1 MSNGVRSNPVTSW
14 YGFPDMRNRWP
25 ISVGIAVVGALAGVA
40 IAGRPTVSDSFL
52 TNAAASTSSGPS
64 SSVANSSAAAST
76 TSTAEPVATS
86 ESLLPTST
94 SVLPTSTSTSI
105 TPTTVAP
112 PTTAPPPDTTTTV
125 APVAETLDRAQVRIV
140 LANGDGRFNLVGA
153 NKSRLEAAGYI
164 SIDQEDVASATAT
177 ILYYRPGF
185 DDEAAIVAADLL
197 VPQALLQPL
206 PDTPVTGSDAA
217 GDVIVVLGPDA
228 VR

>member
-1 MSNGVRSNPVTSW
+1 MTRC
-14 YGFPDMRNRWP
+14 YGSPGMRNRWP
-25 ISVGIAVVGALAGVA
+25 VSVGIAVVGVLAGFA

-52 TNAAASTSSGPS
+52 TNAATSTSSGPS
-64 SSVANSSAAAST
+64 SSVANSPVATSTPATFDTVVTSDSLMTTTTDALPAPTTPPAAST
-76 TSTAEPVATS
+76 TTAV
-86 ESLLPTST
+86 PTST
-94 SVLPTSTSTSI
+94 ASTTTAS
-105 TPTTVAP
+105 PPETTVP
-112 PTTAPPPDTTTTV
+112 SPS
-125 APVAETLDRAQVRIV
+125 AETVDRSAVRIV

-153 NKSRLEAAGYI
+153 NKSRLEAAGYV

-206 PDTPVTGSDAA
+206 PDTPVTDSDAA
-217 GDVIVVLGPDA
+217 GDIIVILGPDA